1 MSFMLTIVTS
11 LPTWAVLVLGFGAP
25 ALAAGIALLGHYF
38 GYRAAGELEAR
49 SKREEVMR
57 SLRWAAE
64 LSVSNDAAKSLLG
77 IRQLKALR
85 DSELLT
91 PVEQRF
97 IDAAL
102 NATIE
107 IARAAITR
115 SGEDVQVIREADAN
129 AAAETTVPSEEGK
142 HGEGAEI

>member
-77 IRQLKALR
+77 LRQLNALS

-91 PVEQRF
+91 SVEQRF

-102 NATIE
+102 NTTIE
-107 IARAAITR
+107 TPRAAITR
-115 SGEDVQVIREADAN
+115 SSGDVQVILVPDAN
-129 AAAETTVPSEEGK
+129 AAGETPVSSEEGK